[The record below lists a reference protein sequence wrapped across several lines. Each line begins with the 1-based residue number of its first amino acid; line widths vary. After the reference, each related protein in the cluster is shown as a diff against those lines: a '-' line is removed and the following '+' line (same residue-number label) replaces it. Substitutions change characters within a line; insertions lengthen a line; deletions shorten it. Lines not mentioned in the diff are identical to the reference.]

1 MGRGES
7 WAWPLASGQP
17 ASLPP
22 LSPHPILALRVD
34 FLTCAM
40 GALWVVVGNCVWQ
53 LEPARNHGSQTYP
66 GS

>member
-1 MGRGES
+1 MGRRES
-7 WAWPLASGQP
+7 WAWPLALCQP
-17 ASLPP
+17 GSLPH
-22 LSPHPILALRVD
+22 SPPHTILALRVD

-53 LEPARNHGSQTYP
+53 LGPARNHGSQTYS